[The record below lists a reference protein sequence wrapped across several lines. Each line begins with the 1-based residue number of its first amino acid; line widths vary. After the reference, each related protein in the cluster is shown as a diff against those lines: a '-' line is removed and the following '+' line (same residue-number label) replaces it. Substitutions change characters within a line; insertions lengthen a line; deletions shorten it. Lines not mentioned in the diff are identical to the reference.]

1 MSDAALE
8 VLQVNLDNL
17 SSSLVWLRRSYGHC
31 SLIGIKKEYTEDEFD
46 QFEILTSRYAR
57 TTDLIV
63 NKVLR
68 SIDAVEFIDGG
79 TIIDAANRAEKNGI
93 VDSVSELRDIKD
105 LRNEIA
111 HEYET
116 EDLSRL
122 FDAVLAA
129 IPKISVIADRIVQY
143 CAKYRP
149 DEEA

>member
-17 SSSLVWLRRSYGHC
+17 SSSLVWLRRSYGRC
-31 SLIGIKKEYTEDEFD
+31 SLIGIKNEYTEDEFD

-68 SIDAVEFIDGG
+68 SIDTVEFIAGG
-79 TIIDAANRAEKNGI
+79 TIIDAINRAEKNGI

-116 EDLSRL
+116 KDLSQL
-122 FDAVLAA
+122 FAAVLAA
-129 IPKISVIADRIVQY
+129 VPRIYEIADRIIQY

-149 DEEA
+149 EEES